1 MPKCVKNKK
10 GYAQVEFD
18 AQAIK
23 KAYDKRKKAKKF
35 PTSINLPEQVV
46 AELKDIAQKRGLPYQ
61 ALMRMLILDGLEKIR
76 KSA

>member
-1 MPKCVKNKK
+1 MPNYVKNKK
-10 GYAQVEFD
+10 GYTQVEFD